1 MPGGGG
7 RILVS
12 KLEATQV
19 CDMLH
24 ILFRFLLAGWRLTE
38 VETPYADARTTK
50 VQHPS
55 SLSDISLWTFYF
67 FPSYC
72 AFTWILS
79 RCHLPQKNDSGRAA
93 SYQSEWQSFKQGDH
107 WLKPLLREVINIHW
121 ASLQQ
126 TVVLLLYVCMWRP
139 HAPAYRGTSGV
150 VLLCSLVKD
159 AEKHRHSPLADFHS
173 SFLLN
178 FVFDVH
184 KRLFYGRVRINI
196 IKLCLNEL

>member
-1 MPGGGG
+1 MPGGGE
-7 RILVS
+7 ILMS

-55 SLSDISLWTFYF
+55 SFSDIFFGLFKF
-67 FPSYC
+67 FPLTVPSHE
-72 AFTWILS
+72 FFS
-79 RCHLPQKNDSGRAA
+79 RWHLPQKNDSGRAA
-93 SYQSEWQSFKQGDH
+93 SYRSDWQLFKQGEH

-126 TVVLLLYVCMWRP
+126 TAVLLLYVCMWRP
-139 HAPAYRGTSGV
+139 HAPAYRG
-150 VLLCSLVKD
+150 
-159 AEKHRHSPLADFHS
+159 SPVQPVEEFCYA
-173 SFLLN
+173 
-178 FVFDVH
+178 V
-184 KRLFYGRVRINI
+184 
-196 IKLCLNEL
+196 

>member
-1 MPGGGG
+1 MCSVGVPRKCSGGGG
-7 RILVS
+7 EILVS

-55 SLSDISLWTFYF
+55 SFSDISLWTFLF
-67 FPSYC
+67 FPSHC

-79 RCHLPQKNDSGRAA
+79 RWHLPQKNDSGRAA
-93 SYQSEWQSFKQGDH
+93 SYQSEWQSFKQGDR

-121 ASLQQ
+121 ASLSFTPTGRC
-126 TVVLLLYVCMWRP
+126 TVTVRLHVTSACSCIQRKSC
-139 HAPAYRGTSGV
+139 AASGV
-150 VLLCSLVKD
+150 ALLCSLVKD
-159 AEKHRHSPLADFHS
+159 AEKHRH
-173 SFLLN
+173 
-178 FVFDVH
+178 
-184 KRLFYGRVRINI
+184 
-196 IKLCLNEL
+196 